1 VSNSTNAV
9 LETAAERVNDKDFS
23 YPRGKDISTSGPT
36 GRTMGVLTRRM
47 PSLISGLAV
56 DSLGR
61 GVQRSR
67 TESSRLS
74 SLKFIG
80 KKIFVI
86 IETLLYNKGRLYYK

>member
-1 VSNSTNAV
+1 MAQEKQKRIIV
-9 LETAAERVNDKDFS
+9 LTHGQAYQLDSAG
-23 YPRGKDISTSGPT
+23 YPLTPDP
-36 GRTMGVLTRRM
+36 MGVLTRRM

-74 SLKFIG
+74 SLKFIE
-80 KKIFVI
+80 KKVFVI